1 MDFLLYKIDPCAKQ
15 LYWIRS
21 VLFGSFVKIN
31 FVDPL
36 EKLTPVLRH
45 WLAPS
50 FLFLLD
56 IKCVYIG
63 RNGEGSVKVVG
74 CRVERTKMAKYLK
87 SFFVHFIGNPW
98 VWVWFSVWVRAI
110 WMVCPRIRPRPWL
123 CCCWLGCSR
132 VCFRLPFP
140 WPLEFKCGSS
150 LMSGQ
155 IAKVNVLTFWL

>member
-1 MDFLLYKIDPCAKQ
+1 VFKSNKQWICSYIKLIHVQNNCIETDLVVSSGEFLLTPGKI
-15 LYWIRS
+15 
-21 VLFGSFVKIN
+21 
-31 FVDPL
+31 
-36 EKLTPVLRH
+36 TPVLLH

-110 WMVCPRIRPRPWL
+110 
-123 CCCWLGCSR
+123 
-132 VCFRLPFP
+132 
-140 WPLEFKCGSS
+140 
-150 LMSGQ
+150 
-155 IAKVNVLTFWL
+155 